1 MHVSFGSLAG
11 ALLLLAVTVPTSAFA
26 QYPTQPPSDGS
37 LSSADWQ
44 RLQEKGTGR
53 SAIVT
58 LRDGTLRGG
67 RIDGVTANALRL
79 QTAGE
84 TLEMNPSSIAV
95 VRVKRPSRTWIGTV
109 VGYMAAAVACALI
122 ADADDDLSTR
132 DLIVVGGVGGI
143 PGALIGGYIGHRSG
157 GDFEIVP

>member
-1 MHVSFGSLAG
+1 
-11 ALLLLAVTVPTSAFA
+11 
-26 QYPTQPPSDGS
+26 
-37 LSSADWQ
+37 
-44 RLQEKGTGR
+44 
-53 SAIVT
+53 
-58 LRDGTLRGG
+58 
-67 RIDGVTANALRL
+67 
-79 QTAGE
+79 
-84 TLEMNPSSIAV
+84 MNPSSIAV

-122 ADADDDLSTR
+122 ADADDVLSTR